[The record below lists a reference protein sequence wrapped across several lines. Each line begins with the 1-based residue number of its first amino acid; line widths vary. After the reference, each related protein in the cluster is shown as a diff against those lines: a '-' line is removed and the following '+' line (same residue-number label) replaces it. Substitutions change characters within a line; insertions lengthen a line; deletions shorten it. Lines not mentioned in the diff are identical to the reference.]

1 MPISLYQRIEGREI
15 IEGYRG
21 YMEFDIAF
29 VSWIKVLLDL
39 LKVSKLLSF
48 DPVFSMTKS
57 FVFDFKQRK
66 MIEFEE
72 KFFGDFAPF

>member
-1 MPISLYQRIEGREI
+1 MQGFFLGPISCYQKIEQREI
-15 IEGYRG
+15 TKGYRG

-29 VSWIKVLLDL
+29 VSWVKVLLDL

-57 FVFDFKQRK
+57 FVFDFKQRE

-72 KFFGDFAPF
+72 